1 MLSPIARLRLRR
13 SAIAALAL
21 IICLAAPAA
30 KLSAESPRSAP
41 PRYRLKPGQEWI
53 YRVTSSEEIG
63 DSGEKQAGAHAGPH
77 EQSQWHVTV
86 VHENDD
92 GSWRLFI
99 RTQQAFLNAD
109 GSERRKYDSFDYC
122 DLRPDG
128 SYLLNEQTAIF
139 KMLFPYELFCR
150 LPETPAAADG
160 EWSYQAPVYGI
171 ELKYR
176 VEKTDGPEW
185 EISAIQKDDYSD
197 GGWQVVRRYEFAP
210 ELGLAKTIVRESIEL
225 KSGKPKH
232 RRTVSLM
239 DETQNDAAWTA
250 RFYEDGKR
258 YLDANAKWMALC
270 YRGIRSRNLD
280 DCRQARTTA
289 RAVLTAGRQEA
300 EMDYFKDLYD
310 ANLHAHD
317 KEDNGHLNVLKTRE
331 RFFAAAPSF
340 STAWETKALDGT
352 TFRLADQRGKVV
364 VLYFWSEGCE
374 YCMLAAPQI
383 SKLAAD
389 YKDRDVTVV
398 GMFVGNGSQD
408 DGGAVPRHAS
418 TKAYRGFSHLE
429 AKVIYDSYQ
438 LQRYGFGTP
447 STLVL
452 DRDGKIREAW
462 SGYSADLGQCLRTA
476 VDRLR
481 GEEEAAG
488 ATNGPRK

>member
-1 MLSPIARLRLRR
+1 MLFHIACLVLRR
-13 SAIAALAL
+13 LAIAAPAL
-21 IICLAAPAA
+21 LVCLAAPAA
-30 KLSAESPRSAP
+30 ELSAELPCSTP

-53 YRVTSSEEIG
+53 YRVTASEEIG
-63 DSGEKQAGAHAGPH
+63 ESGEKQTGTPR
-77 EQSQWHVTV
+77 EESQWHVTV

-99 RTQQAFLNAD
+99 RTEQAFLNAD
-109 GSERRKYDSFDYC
+109 GSVRRKSDSFDYC

-128 SYLLNEQTAIF
+128 SYSLNEQTAIF

-150 LPETPAAADG
+150 LPDTPAEADG
-160 EWSYQAPVYGI
+160 EWSYQPPAYGI

-185 EISAIQKDDYSD
+185 EITAIQKDDYSD
-197 GGWQVVRRYEFAP
+197 GGWQLVRRYEFDPA
-210 ELGLAKTIVRESIEL
+210 LGMAKTIVRESIEL

-270 YRGIRSRNLD
+270 YQGIRSRNVD
-280 DCRQARTTA
+280 DCRMARTTA
-289 RAVLTAGRQEA
+289 RAVLAAGRQQA

-310 ANLHAHD
+310 ANLEAHD
-317 KEDNGHLNVLKTRE
+317 KEDNGHLDVVKTRE

-340 STAWETKALDGT
+340 STSWQTKALDGS

-389 YKDRDVTVV
+389 YKARDVTVV
-398 GMFVGNGSQD
+398 GMFVGNVPTDD
-408 DGGAVPRHAS
+408 DGAAPRHAG
-418 TKAYRGFSHLE
+418 TKAYRGFPHLE
-429 AKVIYDSYQ
+429 AKQIYDSYQ

-452 DRDGKIREAW
+452 DQQGKICEAW

-481 GEEEAAG
+481 GEGEAAVIEFS
-488 ATNGPRK
+488 ND